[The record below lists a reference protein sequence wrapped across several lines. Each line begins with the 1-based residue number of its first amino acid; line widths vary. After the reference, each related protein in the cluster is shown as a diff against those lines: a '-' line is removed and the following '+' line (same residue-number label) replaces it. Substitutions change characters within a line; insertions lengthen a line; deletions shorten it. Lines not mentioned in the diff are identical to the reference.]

1 MKSAS
6 STSTSPPTLS
16 FHEIANLVV
25 IVLLSILSV
34 GNADE
39 DATKALAPFIKPPS
53 EEFCSVNQLG
63 DQIYPI
69 SVFQACTFKFYVT
82 PLPPSFNTS
91 GSTHDSDDS
100 LFSCDD
106 VLDDDNDMSLISTQY
121 RQVVGW
127 PDVCVANG
135 PRCYS
140 ILDNPSLVN
149 YTMYSDAMVDGLSNI
164 TGSDDD
170 TIESFDLSQYRMEFP
185 KGARVVSVNCSN
197 DFTQAQQFAKDLPAI
212 AGEVGEGL
220 TIFAIALLISV
231 LLCVCTVCACLVS
244 CCYSGV
250 NSRSQYK
257 EVPSVDHDF
266 PPVKGKKFEEGTSI
280 KV

>member
-91 GSTHDSDDS
+91 GSTHDSDGS

-121 RQVVGW
+121 RQVV
-127 PDVCVANG
+127 AG
-135 PRCYS
+135 PTYVSPMAHAVTPYS
-140 ILDNPSLVN
+140 IIHPLSITQCTRMPWSTAFPTLQAV
-149 YTMYSDAMVDGLSNI
+149 TMTLSKALTCHNI
-164 TGSDDD
+164 EWS
-170 TIESFDLSQYRMEFP
+170 FP
-185 KGARVVSVNCSN
+185 KVHVWSVSTVPMILHKLNN
-197 DFTQAQQFAKDLPAI
+197 LPK
-212 AGEVGEGL
+212 
-220 TIFAIALLISV
+220 IFQPLQE
-231 LLCVCTVCACLVS
+231 
-244 CCYSGV
+244 
-250 NSRSQYK
+250 R
-257 EVPSVDHDF
+257 
-266 PPVKGKKFEEGTSI
+266 
-280 KV
+280 